1 MSDRSWYDEA
11 EPERRRRDERPEGDS
26 VVGPTRQPGPA
37 TAGVAWLTLGF
48 AILACILAA
57 VAMVRAGEARD
68 AALGVPLG
76 AAVAETAT
84 VAPA

>member
-11 EPERRRRDERPEGDS
+11 EPEKRRRGERSKGDS
-26 VVGPTRQPGPA
+26 VVGPTRPPGPA

-68 AALGVPLG
+68 AARGVPLG
-76 AAVAETAT
+76 ATMVETAT